1 MVAGVQS
8 RTVDWARICE
18 RWLLLAAS
26 AYVTATIV
34 MQVVADVPVRRQ
46 GSPIELSSDLI
57 ASLGLAF
64 AAFQALRQWT
74 HPISRNAWLVGCA
87 GMLMV
92 WGVETAADGRYP
104 VDFRVLIAVWMI
116 ASALVFT
123 AVQQYATTPML
134 VKIMWGGAAAQSVAH
149 VSWVVQGGTAVSQ
162 HVFEMLIDTGELMA
176 LLSYI
181 MGFVLARLSGLDAH
195 ARRNGR
201 LADWAAIGGDG
212 SASLSSR
219 PRICFS
225 FIAQAHQV
233 LHSLP
238 IAVAL
243 ASRYPEVDVHVTGS
257 GRNLKF
263 IRSLLERNAVLAAIR
278 LDRLH
283 RPWLVSLLCY
293 GGAVRGK
300 KATLKANRL
309 YLSGF
314 DAIVV
319 PERTSTYL
327 KRLIPRLRLVGTEHG
342 AGDREVTFSAQTAL
356 FDFLLLPGKKQA
368 DRLVELG
375 YARQGR
381 YVTGVYAKLDWTA
394 HGHQGGARLFD
405 NDRRTILYNP
415 HFDPEFSSWPLI
427 GWQILEYF
435 AASTKY
441 NLVFAPHVRLFD
453 APSPAKYRRFAN
465 FQKLPHMLI
474 DLGSE
479 RCVDM
484 SYTRQADVYLGDVSS
499 QVVEFIARP
508 RACVFL
514 NPRNIDWRHDPHYR
528 FWSLGPVIERV
539 DQLEAALDDASLGSL
554 STFERRQRDYFR
566 YTVGEVV
573 PGRSADRGAEA
584 IVHFLKTVALEPE
597 IGRR

>member
-1 MVAGVQS
+1 MVMGGS
-8 RTVDWARICE
+8 RTVDWARMCE
-18 RWLLLAAS
+18 RCLLLAAS
-26 AYVTATIV
+26 IYVIATII
-34 MQVVADVPVRRQ
+34 MQAVADVPVRRQ

-64 AAFQALRQWT
+64 ATFQALSQWT
-74 HPISRNAWLVGCA
+74 NPISRNAWLLGGA

-104 VDFRVLIAVWMI
+104 VDFRVIIAVWGI
-116 ASALVFT
+116 ACALIFT
-123 AVQQYATTPML
+123 AVQQYATAPML
-134 VKIMWGGAAAQSVAH
+134 VKIMWAGAAAQLVAH
-149 VSWVVQGGTAVSQ
+149 VSWVVQAGTAMS
-162 HVFEMLIDTGELMA
+162 HPSLEMLIDTGELVA

-195 ARRNGR
+195 ARRSGR
-201 LADWAAIGGDG
+201 LADWAAVGG
-212 SASLSSR
+212 SAPLSFR

-243 ASRYPEVDVHVTGS
+243 ASRFPEVDIHVAGS
-257 GRNLKF
+257 GRNLTF
-263 IRSLLERNAVLAAIR
+263 IRDLLERNAASAAIR

-293 GGAVRGK
+293 GGAVRCK

-327 KRLIPRLRLVGTEHG
+327 RRLIPRLRLVGTEHG

-356 FDFLLLPGKKQA
+356 YDFLVLPGKKQA

-381 YVTGVYAKLDWTA
+381 YVTGVYAKLDWLA
-394 HGHQGGARLFD
+394 QDRQQGGARLFD
-405 NDRRTILYNP
+405 NERRTVLYNP
-415 HFDPEFSSWPLI
+415 HFDPELSSWPLI

-435 AASTKY
+435 ARSTKY

-453 APSPAKYRRFAN
+453 APSPAKYRRFAK
-465 FQKLPHMLI
+465 FLKLPHMLI

-508 RACVFL
+508 RPCVFL
-514 NPRNIDWRHDPHYR
+514 NPGNIDWQHDQHYR

-539 DQLEAALDDASLGSL
+539 EQLEAALDDASLRSR
-554 STFERRQRDYFR
+554 SMFERRQRDYFR

-584 IVHFLKTVALEPE
+584 IVHFLKTVALESE
-597 IGRR
+597 ASRR